1 MDLADNALNYT
12 SIIYRKDAI
21 NMAESRT
28 QLWDFIEKETQKY
41 KGVALPLKASKVEQ
55 TLVTKVP
62 CNMLH
67 PNLDDEFC
75 IKEIGPNYGIINK
88 YENQLRLR
96 LEQEM
101 PLFDE
106 PIIVEKMYPHG
117 YMILNGHHRW
127 AAARSLGIKNIP
139 VKVTSLTHE
148 GDIRKMLNES
158 NCEKRVT
165 FDLDE
170 VVFSNKDNLFEDK
183 PHTIFKHYNEQVR
196 LGIPALFHFFHE
208 HSYDVWVFSSEYYS
222 MDYIK
227 ELFKKYASNINGI
240 VTGTKRKSSFDNN
253 KNFEQM
259 ISQKYNE
266 TINVDNESII
276 RITKGLKDFDQFLIS
291 DNGRGWSGEVMNI
304 VKGIY

>member
-1 MDLADNALNYT
+1 
-12 SIIYRKDAI
+12 
-21 NMAESRT
+21 MAESKS
-28 QLWDFIEKETQKY
+28 QLLEFIDSEVQKY
-41 KGVALPLKASKVEQ
+41 KGVAMPLKASIVEQ
-55 TLVTKVP
+55 TIVNRLP
-62 CNMLH
+62 CSMLH

-75 IKEIGPNYGIINK
+75 IKEIGPNYGIIGN
-88 YENQLRLR
+88 YEKKLRIR
-96 LEQEM
+96 LKRKE

-127 AAARSLGIKNIP
+127 AAARALGIKNIP

-170 VVFSNKDNLFEDK
+170 VVFSNKDSLFENK
-183 PHTIFKHYNEQVR
+183 PHTFFKHYNEQIR

-208 HSYDVWVFSSEYYS
+208 HRYDVWVFTSEYYS

-240 VTGTKRKSSFDNN
+240 VTGTKRKSSSDNS
-253 KNFEQM
+253 KNFEQ
-259 ISQKYNE
+259 IIAQKYNE

-276 RITKGLKDFDQFLIS
+276 RITKGIKDFDQFLIN
-291 DNGRGWSGEVMNI
+291 DIGRGWSGEIMNI
-304 VKGIY
+304 VKGI